1 MDERKSL
8 VKISI
13 EDTGIGIKQE
23 DIGKLF
29 QMFSMLSDNLKQNK
43 TGTGM
48 GLYISKNLSQY
59 LAKAGDSGL

>member
-1 MDERKSL
+1 MDQRKSL

-59 LAKAGDSGL
+59 LAKAEDSGL